1 MGLSVRDRGC
11 DTLTQVMALTGYAGE
26 EGRLQARVDV
36 NGSGSA
42 NVDTGIPVLDHL
54 LSLLAEHA
62 SFDVAL
68 EVAPEDPDAEVAA
81 AGRALGQALADALRS
96 DRVRGHGSAVV
107 PADEALA
114 HVALEASGRP
124 LLVSNV
130 DLSDMGVGGLATDL
144 VARFLT
150 QFAEGAGLTLHVRLI
165 EGRDTQHVLEAIFK
179 ALGVALAKSSRPRRR
194 KESDG
199 D

>member
-1 MGLSVRDRGC
+1 
-11 DTLTQVMALTGYAGE
+11 MAATGYAGE

-36 NGSGSA
+36 GGTGSA

-54 LSLLAEHA
+54 LTLLAEHA

-68 EVAPEDPDAEVAA
+68 EVAPGEPDAEVAA
-81 AGRALGQALADALRS
+81 AGRALGLALSDALHAQT
-96 DRVRGHGSAVV
+96 VRGYGSAAV
-107 PADEALA
+107 PAEEALA

-150 QFAEGAGLTLHVRLI
+150 QLTEGAGLTLHVRLI

-179 ALGVALAKSSRPRRR
+179 ALGVALAQSSRPRRR
-194 KESDG
+194 KETDG